1 MAGCALNFEEGRTM
15 IHQVLAVRDGDQGR
29 SGMAATRRGWYRM
42 APQMLDLSTTGT
54 ASTTAPAAAPA
65 PAATHAEVT
74 GSPANA

>member
-1 MAGCALNFEEGRTM
+1 M
-15 IHQVLAVRDGDQGR
+15 IHQVLAVRDGDHGR

-42 APQMLDLSTTGT
+42 APQMLDLSSTGT
-54 ASTTAPAAAPA
+54 ASTGTASTAAAAPAAA